1 MGALCAVAAIERL
14 VLAKL
19 DCANYSHIMS
29 QTNVQFSVA
38 SHVMAALGAHDGE
51 PVRSSELAG
60 SVNAEPSFVRRV
72 IAKLARAGLVTTTR
86 GKSGACLLAKRPSQ
100 ISMLDIYRA
109 SEAPAAFA
117 IHAYP
122 VTEGCNVSRN
132 IKGCMESVLQQA
144 QSAFEKELARQTL
157 EDVVSMIRSN
167 GRVQR

>member
-1 MGALCAVAAIERL
+1 
-14 VLAKL
+14 
-19 DCANYSHIMS
+19 MS

-38 SHVMAALGAHDGE
+38 SHIMAALGARDGE
-51 PVRSSELAG
+51 PVRSFELAS

-117 IHAYP
+117 VHAYP
-122 VTEGCNVSRN
+122 VAEGCNVSRN
-132 IKGCMESVLQQA
+132 IKGCMETVLRQA
-144 QSAFEKELARQTL
+144 QSGFEKELARQTL
-157 EDVVSMIRSN
+157 EDVMSMIHSN
-167 GRVQR
+167 SRAQR